1 MKAVHIKS
9 IVICFLFGCSSSGL
23 LAEQNLHN
31 ENARVVPQILSN
43 VSVDEHD
50 GLSAVQKNLIRGE
63 TYPIYSY
70 RNVTKYRY
78 VTQCLPI
85 CRKVRKS
92 YRARVRGPQIGT
104 KVVTTTYEINGVK
117 RTTTKNY

>member
-50 GLSAVQKNLIRGE
+50 GLSAVQKNLIRGLLNAYLFAE
-63 TYPIYSY
+63 KYENPIEPVFAGH
-70 RNVTKYRY
+70 RLALRW
-78 VTQCLPI
+78 
-85 CRKVRKS
+85 
-92 YRARVRGPQIGT
+92 
-104 KVVTTTYEINGVK
+104 
-117 RTTTKNY
+117 